1 MGYRIEF
8 TEKCKGEDDYVYY
21 SKIYKRYAN
30 ALRVAQSRE
39 HRNCWRTVTTRV
51 IPVQEVTGYG

>member
-51 IPVQEVTGYG
+51 IPV